1 MDALPLPRE
10 RVAGSC
16 GSSHAGGL
24 QEWARWGWCASRTY
38 SAGMHDE
45 RQQVDAYR
53 PHEATSEGCA
63 SWWRCGVWVARPRQR
78 KSVTDNA
85 INLQAARFHRQK

>member
-1 MDALPLPRE
+1 MRYPSRE
-10 RVAGSC
+10 REWR

-24 QEWARWGWCASRTY
+24 QEWARWGWYASRTY

-63 SWWRCGVWVARPRQR
+63 SWWRCGVLGGAPSTTQKRNRQR
-78 KSVTDNA
+78 N
-85 INLQAARFHRQK
+85 